1 MDAFEFCKEF
11 GRMCKNYEYCDG
23 CPLDKW
29 ERETNL
35 SCRDVRLSDE
45 HIQKRINIVEKWSKE
60 HPKKTMMQDFF
71 EKHPNAP
78 KRRDGA
84 PTPCPDQYGYG
95 KQRYCVE
102 VNREVKECRQC
113 WSRPMEE

>member
-1 MDAFEFCKEF
+1 MDAIELIRQQA
-11 GRMCKNYEYCDG
+11 RMCDYYCG
-23 CPLDKW
+23 MCSKCPIYQEEFD
-29 ERETNL
+29 T
-35 SCRDVRLSDE
+35 C
-45 HIQKRINIVEKWSKE
+45 IIYCKRNPEEVVKIIEKWSAE
-60 HPKKTMMQDFF
+60 HPQKTMMQDFF

-84 PTPCPDQYGYG
+84 PTPCPDQCGYG